1 MKLIR
6 YIFFSKSGRWGH
18 RPRRAA
24 AVGVLTNRNL
34 QSLRFIFFYSL
45 IFCGVNVNA
54 QELLTP
60 EEAIATALQ
69 NNYDIRLSRNDSI
82 ISAIDYSYVN
92 AAFLPRLNANGG
104 LVFNNNNQKQKFA
117 DGSDRKAN
125 GIKSRNV
132 NASIGLNWVLY
143 DGLKMFAT
151 RDKLK
156 EYLLLGDLTIKN
168 QIIDIV
174 AEVLKTYYNI
184 VRQKQQLKAVEE
196 QMGLNR
202 ERLKLAEIK
211 LEVGLGIKP
220 DVLQA
225 KLDLNAQISTE
236 LKQLTLITQLK
247 GDLNRLMAVDK
258 GVNYDVLDSIVIDT
272 TITLAEIKTN
282 IAETSPS
289 LLLTKKNIDI
299 ANFTLK
305 ERRAERLPTV
315 SFNSAYNFTQ
325 TNNNTVINSFSPLY
339 NQNKGFNYGLT
350 ANIPIFNNYVARRN
364 IRLAQ
369 ADIDFRK
376 LTLEN
381 QLSHIVTNVENTF
394 RTYELQKKQL
404 SLEDSNI
411 VLAKENVFIAYE
423 RYKQGV
429 TTYIE
434 LREAQKSLA
443 DAYDRLIAARYDTK
457 VSETE
462 LLRLKG
468 ELLRKQ

>member
-1 MKLIR
+1 MKMLR
-6 YIFFSKSGRWGH
+6 YIFVHDTKVR
-18 RPRRAA
+18 
-24 AVGVLTNRNL
+24 LTSHVSRFTFVCCMMFYGINL
-34 QSLRFIFFYSL
+34 Q
-45 IFCGVNVNA
+45 A

-60 EEAIATALQ
+60 EDAIATALQ
-69 NNYDIRLSRNDSI
+69 NNYEIRLSRNDSI
-82 ISAIDYSYVN
+82 ISAIDYSYAN
-92 AAFLPRLNANGG
+92 AAFLPRLNGNGG
-104 LVFNNNNQKQKFA
+104 LIFNNNNQKQMFA

-125 GIKSRNV
+125 GIRSRNLT
-132 NASIGLNWVLY
+132 ASIALNWVLF
-143 DGLKMFAT
+143 DGFKMFAT

-156 EYLLLGDLTIKN
+156 EYLPLGDLVIKN
-168 QIIDIV
+168 QIIDVV
-174 AEVLKTYYNI
+174 AAVLKTYYNI

-211 LEVGLGIKP
+211 LEAGLGIKP

-225 KLDLNAQISTE
+225 KLDLNAQIATQ
-236 LKQLTLITQLK
+236 LKQQTLIVQLK

-272 TITLAEIKTN
+272 TLTLAEVKTN
-282 IAETSPS
+282 IAETSPG

-299 ANFTLK
+299 ANITLR
-305 ERRAERLPTV
+305 ERRAEKLPTV
-315 SFNSAYNFTQ
+315 SFNSAYNFSQ

-339 NQNKGFNYGLT
+339 NLNKGFNYGLT
-350 ANIPIFNNYVARRN
+350 ASIPIFNNYIVRRN
-364 IRLAQ
+364 IKQVQ
-369 ADIDFRK
+369 ADIDFRR

-381 QLSHIVTNVENTF
+381 QTSLLVTNVENTF

-404 SLEDSNI
+404 ALEDSNI

-429 TTYIE
+429 TTFIE

-457 VSETE
+457 VAETE

-468 ELLRKQ
+468 DLVRRL

>member
-1 MKLIR
+1 MKLLR
-6 YIFFSKSGRWGH
+6 YCIVYGFLFAW
-18 RPRRAA
+18 
-24 AVGVLTNRNL
+24 
-34 QSLRFIFFYSL
+34 
-45 IFCGVNVNA
+45 VNAGA

-60 EEAIATALQ
+60 EEAVATTLQ

-82 ISAIDYSYVN
+82 IYAIDYSYSN

-104 LVFNNNNQKQKFA
+104 VLFNNNNQKQKLA
-117 DGSDRKAN
+117 DGSDRKASS
-125 GIKSRNV
+125 IKSTNLTGQL
-132 NASIGLNWVLY
+132 ALNWVLF

-156 EYLLLGDLTIKN
+156 EYLLLGDLVIKN

-174 AEVLKTYYNI
+174 SEVIKTYYNI

-202 ERLKLAEIK
+202 ERLKLAEVK

-225 KLDLNAQISTE
+225 KLDLNAQIATE
-236 LKQLTLITQLK
+236 LKQQTRIAQLK
-247 GDLNRLMAVDK
+247 GNLNRLMAVDK
-258 GVNYDVLDSIVIDT
+258 GVNYEVFDSIPIDT
-272 TITLAEIKTN
+272 TLSLADIKAN
-282 IAETSPS
+282 INESSPE

-299 ANFTLK
+299 ANITLR
-305 ERRAERLPTV
+305 ERQAERLPTV
-315 SFNSAYNFTQ
+315 SFNSAYNFSQ
-325 TNNNTVINSFSPLY
+325 TNNNTVINNFSPLY
-339 NQNKGFNYGLT
+339 NQNRGFNYGLT
-350 ANIPIFNNYVARRN
+350 GTVPIFNNYTSRRN
-364 IRLAQ
+364 IRQAQ

-376 LTLEN
+376 LTLDN
-381 QLSHIVTNVENTF
+381 QTSLLVTNVENNF
-394 RTYELQKKQL
+394 RAYELQKQQL
-404 SLEDSNI
+404 SLEETNI
-411 VLAKENVFIAYE
+411 TLAKENVFIAYE

-429 TTYIE
+429 TTFLE

-457 VSETE
+457 VAETE

-468 ELLRKQ
+468 DLVRKL

>member
-1 MKLIR
+1 MRLLR
-6 YIFFSKSGRWGH
+6 YCIMFGFLFAW
-18 RPRRAA
+18 
-24 AVGVLTNRNL
+24 
-34 QSLRFIFFYSL
+34 
-45 IFCGVNVNA
+45 VNAGA

-60 EEAIATALQ
+60 EEAVATTLQ
-69 NNYDIRLSRNDSI
+69 NNYEIRLSRNDSI
-82 ISAIDYSYVN
+82 IYAIDYSYAN

-104 LVFNNNNQKQKFA
+104 VLFNNNNQKQKLA

-125 GIKSRNV
+125 GIKSTNLTGQL
-132 NASIGLNWVLY
+132 ALNWVLF

-156 EYLLLGDLTIKN
+156 EYLLLGDLVIKN

-174 AEVLKTYYNI
+174 SEVLKTYYNI

-202 ERLKLAEIK
+202 ERLKLAEVK

-225 KLDLNAQISTE
+225 KLDLNAQIATE
-236 LKQLTLITQLK
+236 LKQQTLIAQLK

-258 GVNYDVLDSIVIDT
+258 GVNYEVFDSIPIDT
-272 TITLAEIKTN
+272 TLSLAEIKANLNT
-282 IAETSPS
+282 TSPG

-299 ANFTLK
+299 ANITLR
-305 ERRAERLPTV
+305 ERQAERLPTV
-315 SFNSAYNFTQ
+315 SFNSAYNFSQ
-325 TNNNTVINSFSPLY
+325 TNNNTVINNFSPLY
-339 NQNKGFNYGLT
+339 NQNRGFNYGLT
-350 ANIPIFNNYVARRN
+350 ATVPVFNNYTSRRN
-364 IRLAQ
+364 IRQAQ

-376 LTLEN
+376 LTLDN
-381 QLSHIVTNVENTF
+381 QTSLLVTNVENNF
-394 RTYELQKKQL
+394 RAYELQKQQL
-404 SLEDSNI
+404 SLEETNI

-429 TTYIE
+429 TTFLE

-457 VSETE
+457 VAETE

-468 ELLRKQ
+468 DLVRKL